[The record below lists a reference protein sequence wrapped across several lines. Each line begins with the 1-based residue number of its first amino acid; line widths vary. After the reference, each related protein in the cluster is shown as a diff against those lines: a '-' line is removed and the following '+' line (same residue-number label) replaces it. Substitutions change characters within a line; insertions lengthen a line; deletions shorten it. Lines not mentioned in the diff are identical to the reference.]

1 MDHSPTPPAPPADPA
16 SHAPVRFRAVA
27 SIVGFL
33 ALVEITS
40 GILQG
45 YYTPLMTDIAR
56 HLGIHDADVNWF
68 EAAQLMVSALAVP
81 LLASLGDIFGHKRML
96 LVSAIVTAAASW
108 AVVFAGSFTTF
119 LLAWALQG
127 FYAVWLPLE
136 IAIVFSRARR
146 LGAPGPTTRRAAG
159 LLVGALEL
167 GVIGGAL
174 AGGALI
180 GVFGGNLAPT
190 LVVPA
195 VATTLCI
202 FAVGFGV
209 PDDGVRNGARIDGGG
224 FGYLAV
230 GLLLLTGGLS
240 FLRINGP
247 ASPLV
252 WGCLVVGLGVLYV
265 FYRHEN
271 KQDDPLIDFKVL
283 FARSMWPL
291 QLTAGLFGVSVLG
304 AQIPMSTFARTD
316 PAVNGYGLGLGASG
330 VSVIIGAYVLS
341 LLAGALLFPAGA
353 RLVGTRGTLVAAS
366 ALVGVG
372 YLMFLP
378 MHGTLAQVLTNM
390 VVAGIGSGALVAAL
404 PAAAAAAA
412 PFHRTGM
419 ATGLTNAVKT
429 IGGSFASA
437 VFGLALVGQAAG
449 ALGADVGG
457 GDFAAPLAGY
467 MVVWGICGS
476 TALVCAVALLAVP
489 RGALGDA
496 AIGASPAP
504 GTAEG

>member
-1 MDHSPTPPAPPADPA
+1 MDHSPMPPARPADISA
-16 SHAPVRFRAVA
+16 HAPVRWGAVA

-119 LLAWALQG
+119 LIAWAFQG

-136 IAIVFSRARR
+136 IAIVFSRARK
-146 LGAPGPTTRRAAG
+146 LGAPGPITRRTAG
-159 LLVGALEL
+159 LLVGALQF
-167 GVIGGAL
+167 GVIAGAL

-180 GVFGGNLAPT
+180 GLFGGNLALT
-190 LVVPA
+190 MVVPA
-195 VATTLCI
+195 VATTLCV

-209 PDDGVRNGARIDGGG
+209 PDDGARNGAKIDGGG

-230 GLLLLTGGLS
+230 GLLLLTSGLS

-252 WGCLVVGLGVLYV
+252 WGCLALGLAVLYV

-271 KQDDPLIDFKVL
+271 KQADPLIDFKVL

-316 PAVNGYGLGLGASG
+316 PAVNGYGLGMSASG
-330 VSVIIGAYVLS
+330 VSIIIGAYVLS
-341 LLAGALLFPAGA
+341 LLIGALLFPPAA
-353 RLVGTRGTLVAAS
+353 RLLGTRATLVAAS
-366 ALVGVG
+366 TLIGIG

-378 MHGTLAQVLTNM
+378 LHGSLAQVLTNM
-390 VVAGIGSGALVAAL
+390 VVAGLGSGALVAAL

-437 VFGLALVGQAAG
+437 IFGLALIGQAAG
-449 ALGADVGG
+449 VVGEGGAES
-457 GDFAAPLAGY
+457 FAAPLAGY
-467 MVVWGICGS
+467 MIVWGICGG
-476 TALVCAVALLAVP
+476 TAIVCALALLAVP
-489 RGALGDA
+489 RGALEDT
-496 AIGASPAP
+496 PLHVD
-504 GTAEG
+504 GTGS

>member
-1 MDHSPTPPAPPADPA
+1 MDHSPTPPVRPADLA
-16 SHAPVRFRAVA
+16 AHAPVRWGAVA

-56 HLGIHDADVNWF
+56 RLGIHDADVNWF

-119 LLAWALQG
+119 LVAWAFQG

-136 IAIVFSRARR
+136 IAIVFSRARK
-146 LGAPGPTTRRAAG
+146 LGAPGPITRRAAG
-159 LLVGALEL
+159 LLVGALQF
-167 GVIGGAL
+167 GVIAGAL

-180 GVFGGNLAPT
+180 GLFGGNLALT
-190 LVVPA
+190 MVVPA
-195 VATTLCI
+195 VATTLCV

-209 PDDGVRNGARIDGGG
+209 PDDGARNGAKIDGGG

-230 GLLLLTGGLS
+230 GLLLLTSGLS

-252 WGCLVVGLGVLYV
+252 WGCLALGLAVLYV

-316 PAVNGYGLGLGASG
+316 PAVNGYGLGMGASG
-330 VSVIIGAYVLS
+330 VSIIIGAYVLS
-341 LLAGALLFPAGA
+341 LLVGALLFPVACKADGHPGDAGGGQHA
-353 RLVGTRGTLVAAS
+353 DRHRIPDV
-366 ALVGVG
+366 
-372 YLMFLP
+372 
-378 MHGTLAQVLTNM
+378 
-390 VVAGIGSGALVAAL
+390 
-404 PAAAAAAA
+404 PAAA
-412 PFHRTGM
+412 R
-419 ATGLTNAVKT
+419 V
-429 IGGSFASA
+429 
-437 VFGLALVGQAAG
+437 AG
-449 ALGADVGG
+449 AGADQHGCCRPRIRRAGG
-457 GDFAAPLAGY
+457 GPSRGRCRRGAVPPDGHGHGADQRGEDDRRVLRLGDLRPGADRAGRGRGGRGRSRELRGPAGRLHGR
-467 MVVWGICGS
+467 VGDLRRNGDR
-476 TALVCAVALLAVP
+476 VCAGVVGSAARCAGGCAP
-489 RGALGDA
+489 ERLGR
-496 AIGASPAP
+496 PA
-504 GTAEG
+504 

>member
-1 MDHSPTPPAPPADPA
+1 MDPKTSSQGQLPT
-16 SHAPVRFRAVA
+16 HAPVPWKAVGA
-27 SIVGFL
+27 IVGFL
-33 ALVEITS
+33 AVVEITS

-81 LLASLGDIFGHKRML
+81 LLASLGDIFGHKKML
-96 LVSAIVTAAASW
+96 LLSAIVTAVASW
-108 AVVFAGSFTTF
+108 AVVFSGSFTTF
-119 LLAWALQG
+119 LIAWAFQG

-136 IAIVFSRARR
+136 IALIFSRARK
-146 LGAPGPTTRRAAG
+146 LGAPGPLTRKAAG
-159 LLVGALEL
+159 ILVGALEF
-167 GVIGGAL
+167 GVIIGAL

-180 GVFGGNLAPT
+180 SVFGGNLALT
-190 LVVPA
+190 MTIPA
-195 VATTLCI
+195 IATTLCV

-209 PDDGVRNGARIDGGG
+209 PDDGERSGAKIDGGG
-224 FGYLAV
+224 FVYLAL
-230 GLLLLTGGLS
+230 GLLLLTSGLS

-252 WGCLVVGLGVLYV
+252 WGSLVAGLLMLYV

-271 KQDDPLIDFKVL
+271 KQEDPLIDFKVL

-291 QLTAGLFGVSVLG
+291 QLTAGLFGISVLG

-316 PAVNGYGLGLGASG
+316 PSINGYGLGLSASG
-330 VSVIIGAYVLS
+330 VSIIIGAYVLS
-341 LLAGALLFPAGA
+341 MLLGALAFPVIA
-353 RLVGTRGTLVAAS
+353 RWVGMRMSLVFAS
-366 ALVGVG
+366 TFVGIG

-378 MHGTLAQVLTNM
+378 FHANLPQTLTNM
-390 VVAGIGSGALVAAL
+390 IVAGLGSGALVAAL

-437 VFGLALVGQAAG
+437 VFGLALIGQAVG
-449 ALGADVGG
+449 AVAEGSSEN
-457 GDFAAPLAGY
+457 FAAPLAGY
-467 MVVWGICGS
+467 MIVWGICGG
-476 TALVCAVALLAVP
+476 TAIICALALLAVP
-489 RGALGDA
+489 RGALDDA
-496 AIGASPAP
+496 PVSVA
-504 GTAEG
+504 

>member
-1 MDHSPTPPAPPADPA
+1 MDIQPPGNPEIAKQI
-16 SHAPVRFRAVA
+16 PVRWRAVA
-27 SIVGFL
+27 GIVGFL
-33 ALVEITS
+33 AIVELTS

-96 LVSAIVTAAASW
+96 LLSAVVTALASW
-108 AVVFAGSFTTF
+108 AVVFSGSFTTF
-119 LLAWALQG
+119 LIAWALQG

-136 IAIVFSRARR
+136 IAIVFSRARK
-146 LGAPGPTTRRAAG
+146 LGVPGPMTRRAAG

-167 GVIGGAL
+167 GVIAGAL

-180 GVFGGNLAPT
+180 GVFGGNLALT
-190 LVVPA
+190 MTIPA
-195 VATTLCI
+195 VATTVCI
-202 FAVGFGV
+202 GAVALGV
-209 PDDGVRNGARIDGGG
+209 PDDGARNGAKIDGGG

-230 GLLLLTGGLS
+230 GLLLLTSGLS

-252 WGCLVVGLGVLYV
+252 WGCLVLGLVVLYV

-271 KQDDPLIDFKVL
+271 KQRDPLIDFKVL
-283 FARSMWPL
+283 FARSMWPV

-316 PAVNGYGLGLGASG
+316 PAVNGYGLGLSASG
-330 VSVIIGAYVLS
+330 VSIIIGAYVLA
-341 LLAGALLFPAGA
+341 LLIGALLFPLAARRAGTKRTLIA
-353 RLVGTRGTLVAAS
+353 ASFLVGL
-366 ALVGVG
+366 G
-372 YLMFLP
+372 YLLFLP
-378 MHGTLAQVLTNM
+378 LHDSLAQVLINM
-390 VVAGIGSGALVAAL
+390 MIAGIGSGALVAAL

-437 VFGLALVGQAAG
+437 IFGLALIGQVTG
-449 ALGADVGG
+449 ALSNGAAEN
-457 GDFAAPLAGY
+457 FAAPLSGY
-467 MVVWGICGS
+467 MVVWVICGG
-476 TALVCAVALLAVP
+476 TAIVCAVILFAVP
-489 RGALGDA
+489 RDALEDTR
-496 AIGASPAP
+496 S
-504 GTAEG
+504 